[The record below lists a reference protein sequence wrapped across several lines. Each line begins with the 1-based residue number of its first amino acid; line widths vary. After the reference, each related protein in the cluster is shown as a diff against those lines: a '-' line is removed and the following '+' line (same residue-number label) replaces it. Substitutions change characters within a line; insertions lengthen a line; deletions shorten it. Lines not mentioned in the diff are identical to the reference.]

1 MGDAHPSPRPL
12 VGHPR
17 PLLHADPPTCTHLLL
32 FRLPSSESALEEP
45 LFLDSHDLTPS
56 TRSSSSESTSESP
69 SLAEGESPTVSG
81 GAPGA
86 REVPPCTRRGHL
98 LAPILLH
105 LGGTNP
111 HASGSP
117 RHSRATT
124 PPKTPKKPPQEDA
137 RMLGR
142 RGLGTSVPA
151 APGTRRFSLQ
161 QQESP
166 GCAQRRG
173 WKNTDE
179 AQGEREEPRGAR
191 LQKPGGVDF
200 GLAESTGPGR
210 K

>member
-1 MGDAHPSPRPL
+1 M
-12 VGHPR
+12 
-17 PLLHADPPTCTHLLL
+17 
-32 FRLPSSESALEEP
+32 
-45 LFLDSHDLTPS
+45 FLDSHDLTPS

-69 SLAEGESPTVSG
+69 SLAGGESPTVSG

-105 LGGTNP
+105 P
-111 HASGSP
+111 AP
-117 RHSRATT
+117 SRGHKPACFRL
-124 PPKTPKKPPQEDA
+124 PEAQPCHDPPQDPQKAPPGGREDA
-137 RMLGR
+137 GQE
-142 RGLGTSVPA
+142 A

-166 GCAQRRG
+166 GCARQRG